1 MSAYV
6 RYVSEKCE
14 AFRNTDYIPEHF
26 ELCSLMLVVIN
37 QDSIKGYDA
46 SFDDF
51 DKVMY
56 LLEDLYEESRRFRLV
71 LHAVANAPRDLFI
84 EKVSNPCHSYG
95 LSELSESEYAS
106 LQITAKAVL
115 DFIISERGVTP
126 ISI

>member
-14 AFRNTDYIPEHF
+14 AFRKTDHIPELF
-26 ELCSLMLVVIN
+26 ELCFLMLVVIN
-37 QDSIKGYDA
+37 QDSIKSYDA
-46 SFDDF
+46 SSDDF

-56 LLEDLYEESRRFRLV
+56 LLEDLYEESRGFRLV
-71 LHAVANAPRDLFI
+71 LNAVANSPRDLFI
-84 EKVSNPCHSYG
+84 EKVSTSRHSCG
-95 LSELSESEYAS
+95 LSELSENEYAF

-115 DFIISERGVTP
+115 DFIISERSVSP

>member
-14 AFRNTDYIPEHF
+14 AFRNTDHIPEHF

-37 QDSIKGYDA
+37 QDSIKSYDA

-71 LHAVANAPRDLFI
+71 LHAVANSPRDLFI
-84 EKVSNPCHSYG
+84 KMVSTPRHSCG
-95 LSELSESEYAS
+95 LSELSKSEYAS
-106 LQITAKAVL
+106 LQISAKAVL
-115 DFIISERGVTP
+115 DFIISERNMSP